1 MVTFKTFHNV
11 NIIKLSTRMA
21 TFSIL
26 EAEVGTTIYDETY
39 EEQIGN
45 TNYLVMVNTT
55 QYVIDE

>member
-1 MVTFKTFHNV
+1 
-11 NIIKLSTRMA
+11 MA